1 MKLILWNCR
10 GAGKPSFA
18 PAFRRLVQVHNPDI
32 CVLSETRLA
41 GRSIVRARRALPR
54 SWRFYAVESQGLSG
68 GIIVTW
74 KLDCG
79 NVDIFNVSSQEV
91 IMVISEGE
99 GRPWIFGAVYASI
112 DFRARRTL
120 WEEASKLVDQGHPVL
135 IAGDFNC
142 IDDPQEKM
150 GGRQFSYQR
159 KVKEFQEFISTNGLI
174 DLGFTGPRFT
184 WCNNQQGP
192 ARVWE
197 RLDRA
202 FATAGWIQEF
212 PDYHVKHLSR
222 IASDHCPIL
231 VSTDRPIP
239 FYCPF
244 RFERLWLC
252 YPRSWGVVSEAWCKP
267 VRGDAMYRISRRLE
281 LTRRYP
287 RRWNRVE
294 VGNIFRRIEELE
306 EAIANLQS
314 REASGGG
321 LSHEELSELRSFLSM
336 HDSLLHQQEIFW
348 RQKSRVQWIQEGDRN
363 TKFFHQSTLIRRQRN
378 RIRSIRG
385 EDGQTTE
392 DPDMICRV
400 FEQFFRARWTERTGS
415 GIHTELP
422 LPSEGVSDEDA
433 LALIS
438 PVSGREIQEAV

>member
-1 MKLILWNCR
+1 M
-10 GAGKPSFA
+10 
-18 PAFRRLVQVHNPDI
+18 
-32 CVLSETRLA
+32 CVLFETRLA
-41 GRSIVRARRALPR
+41 GRIIVRARRALPR
-54 SWRFYAVESQGLSG
+54 SWGFYAVDSQGLSG

-79 NVDIFNVSSQEV
+79 KLDIFNVSSQEV

-99 GRPWIFGAVYASI
+99 GRPWIFAAVYAST

-120 WEEASKLVDQGHPVL
+120 WEEASKLVDQGQPML

-159 KVKEFQEFISTNGLI
+159 KVREFQEFISTNGLI

-212 PDYHVKHLSR
+212 PDNHVKHLPR
-222 IASDHCPIL
+222 IASDHSPIL
-231 VSTDRPIP
+231 VCTDRPIP
-239 FYCPF
+239 FRCPF

-252 YPRSWGVVSEAWCKP
+252 YPRSWGVVSEAWNKP
-267 VRGDAMYRISRRLE
+267 VRGDAMYRVSRRLE
-281 LTRRYP
+281 LTRRYL

-306 EAIANLQS
+306 EAIANMQL

-321 LSHEELSELRSFLSM
+321 LSHVEFSELRSFLSM
-336 HDSLLHQQEIFW
+336 HDALLSQQEIFW

-378 RIRSIRG
+378 RIRSIRD
-385 EDGQTTE
+385 EDGQAIE
-392 DPDMICRV
+392 DPIMICRV
-400 FEQFFRARWTERTGS
+400 FEQFFRTRWTERTGS
-415 GIHTELP
+415 GIFTELP
-422 LPSEGVSDEDA
+422 LSPEGVSDED
-433 LALIS
+433 S
-438 PVSGREIQEAV
+438 